1 MNKKSLLL
9 IEIIWIILGLMC
21 LGIAIRETVNAG
33 IGRAWMFY
41 VMAIA
46 AFVLAWIRDSQ
57 RKKL

>member
-1 MNKKSLLL
+1 MNRKSLLL
-9 IEIIWIILGLMC
+9 IEIIWAILGLMC

-33 IGRAWMFY
+33 IGRAWLFY

>member
-21 LGIAIRETVNAG
+21 LGIAIRETAANG
-33 IGRAWMFY
+33 LGRAWLFF
-41 VMAIA
+41 VMAAA
-46 AFVLAWIRDSQ
+46 AFVLAWLRDSQ